1 MTSSRRLPSAV
12 AWLASVA
19 LTALAACRTAA
30 PPPSPAPAVP
40 PGPASRTDASI
51 VESRAVLLLLS
62 DRRMYDP
69 TALELMLSGPVEV
82 RRDLAVALGR
92 IGDRRGRSL
101 LQGLLVDS
109 DAETRRA
116 AAFALGELGD
126 AEARRALVV
135 AAVDDDAE
143 LGELAVEALGKL
155 ATPLAEVRRALG
167 ALAPETAWRR
177 LAPALFRFVEVDLV
191 AAAGEGLA
199 RAEPEVRAGCAYA
212 LGRTALPEGVEAM
225 RGLLADADPFVRA
238 WAARGLGE
246 AGALEDLA
254 RLEPLLDDAA
264 PSPRIQA
271 LRAGARLLGRF
282 SALPPIAW
290 GDRLAVLVDAEA
302 PALRAAALEAAGRF
316 LPHPA
321 LEAAVRRRGLEG
333 EPRERE
339 LAFAS
344 LVEGRVADAG
354 ELVAAAALAAEP
366 RLRARAAEAA
376 ARQGDLD
383 TLARLAEDEVAAVRA
398 AALEGLA
405 EGAGEALPALAER
418 FLDDPDPVVRATALD
433 LAAREPGVA
442 AAKLA
447 AAIDRARRDPINDAR
462 LAGVRAL
469 AALGAGRPAERA
481 AVVEALDRLRED
493 RDGLV
498 RREAVAGLAGLGEQR
513 PPAGPY
519 ELGRGLD
526 FYRSVLEQTAE
537 RRQVEVVTERGT
549 LRVELACPEAPL
561 TCLSFLQLARQGYF
575 DGLTFHRVVPDFVVQ
590 GGDPRGDGWGGP
602 GYALRDEINRL
613 RYRRGA
619 LGMALSGPDT
629 GGSQFFFTL
638 SPQPHL
644 DGGFTVFGRVIGGES
659 VLDQLRQGDRIVAVR
674 DPGGPAVPVG

>member
-1 MTSSRRLPSAV
+1 V
-12 AWLASVA
+12 
-19 LTALAACRTAA
+19 
-30 PPPSPAPAVP
+30 
-40 PGPASRTDASI
+40 
-51 VESRAVLLLLS
+51 
-62 DRRMYDP
+62 
-69 TALELMLSGPVEV
+69 
-82 RRDLAVALGR
+82 
-92 IGDRRGRSL
+92 
-101 LQGLLVDS
+101 
-109 DAETRRA
+109 RA
-116 AAFALGELGD
+116 A
-126 AEARRALVV
+126 
-135 AAVDDDAE
+135 
-143 LGELAVEALGKL
+143 
-155 ATPLAEVRRALG
+155 
-167 ALAPETAWRR
+167 
-177 LAPALFRFVEVDLV
+177 
-191 AAAGEGLA
+191 
-199 RAEPEVRAGCAYA
+199 CAYA
-212 LGRTALPEGVEAM
+212 LGRTARPEGVDAM
-225 RGLLADADPFVRA
+225 RGLLADSDPFVRA

-271 LRAGARLLGRF
+271 VRAGARLLGRF

-290 GDRLAVLVDAEA
+290 GDRLATRIDAEA

-321 LEAAVRRRGLEG
+321 LETAVRRRWLGG

-339 LAFAS
+339 LAFSS
-344 LVEGRVADAG
+344 LVEGRVADAA
-354 ELVAAAALAAEP
+354 ELVAAAAVAAEP

-376 ARQGDLD
+376 AKQGDLD
-383 TLARLAEDEVAAVRA
+383 TLARLAEDPVPAVRA

-418 FLDDPDPVVRATALD
+418 FLDDADPVVRATALD
-433 LAAREPGVA
+433 LAARKPGVA
-442 AAKLA
+442 AARLA
-447 AAIDRARRDPINDAR
+447 AAIDRGRRDPVNDAR
-462 LAGVRAL
+462 MAGVRAL
-469 AALGAGRPAERA
+469 AALAAALPAERG
-481 AVVEALDRLRED
+481 AVVEALDRLRDD

-498 RREAVAGLAGLGEQR
+498 RREAVAGLAGLGETR

-519 ELGRGLD
+519 ELDRGLD
-526 FYRSVLEQTAE
+526 FYRGVLEQTAE
-537 RRQVEVVTERGT
+537 RRQVELVTDRGT

-644 DGGFTVFGRVIGGES
+644 DGGFTVFGRLLDGDA
-659 VLDQLRQGDRIVAVR
+659 VLDELRQGDRILGVR
-674 DPGGPAVPVG
+674 EAAASPGPVG